1 MTDKQ
6 TIIFCDFDGS
16 FTDKDIGHR
25 LYRTF
30 AGDVILDSVTKW
42 KQGLLSSRQCLLE
55 EANLVRVTEPEL
67 HRFLDD
73 FPLRD
78 GAIEFYADMK
88 RRGIPFYIT
97 SDGADLYIDFIL
109 NKFGLSE
116 IIVFAN
122 HAYIDGDR
130 FVMEFPYDNDG
141 CPRCGSCKG
150 TRIRETVDQERNK
163 FRIVY
168 IGDGLS
174 DICALPE
181 ADIVFARSDLLRYC
195 RENDFEAI
203 EYESFFDIFNYL
215 QKTGVIS

>member
-1 MTDKQ
+1 MNDKQ

-30 AGDVILDSVTKW
+30 AGDVILEPVTKW
-42 KQGLLSSRQCLLE
+42 KQGLISSRQCLLE
-55 EANLVRVTEPEL
+55 EAALVRVTESEL
-67 HRFLDD
+67 HEFLDD

-78 GAIEFYADMK
+78 GAVEFYTGMK
-88 RRGIPFYIT
+88 KRKIPFYIT
-97 SDGADLYIDFIL
+97 SDGADLYIDFVL

-116 IIVFAN
+116 IKVFAN

-130 FVMEFPYDNDG
+130 FVMEFPHDNDG
-141 CPRCGSCKG
+141 CSRCGSCKG
-150 TRIRETVDQERNK
+150 SRIRETVNHERDR
-163 FRIVY
+163 FRVVY

-203 EYESFFDIFNYL
+203 EYESFFDILNYL
-215 QKTGVIS
+215 QKTSVIS